1 MHLRAQ
7 FSQIR
12 RKEED
17 PVSLHDETRR
27 HSEGDGKGE
36 TKGKGPKES
45 CPSGKSH
52 KPVCYPF
59 STSGNAKRNPHV
71 SIGTHQNAH
80 TTNPKVVANER
91 IKCVFMHTGT
101 STRL

>member
-36 TKGKGPKES
+36 TKGKRTPRELSVRKVAQAG
-45 CPSGKSH
+45 
-52 KPVCYPF
+52 VLPF

-101 STRL
+101 STRW